1 MLRELFNMKKE
12 MFSTEISVLRDTF
25 RRLLRRHAKT
35 NIVKLIEK
43 THPADMALIF
53 RYFND
58 LEQDTIFAMMKP
70 SEKTVEFLNEL
81 DEAITIRIVEDEDP
95 ARIAAILEEA
105 SSNEQ
110 AYLMGLVEE
119 SYATSVIGLFKAEEQ
134 EELEE
139 MMAYPEDSAGILM
152 YTDVFTLHEE
162 TRAREAIAA
171 LQDQEEA
178 EMVFYLYAIDNEG
191 ALTGVISLR
200 DLVTT
205 SGDTM
210 LKDIMTKK
218 VHAVRPET
226 DQEEVARIVSQYN
239 FLAVPVIDSD
249 EKLLGIV
256 TVDDV
261 VDVIR
266 EEATEDFLKMV
277 GAGEDREILLKSS
290 WENARIRLP
299 WLFASWVGGI
309 FAAFIIGVFDNVL
322 QNTLALA
329 AFIPV
334 IIGMGGNIGTQS
346 STIIVR
352 GLATGRVG
360 FENSAK
366 ILFKEIRVG
375 LILGIL
381 YGILLG
387 LFAIFRFLDISPVL
401 GLVVGLSICASMIIA
416 ATIGSL
422 VPLIL
427 NRFDIDPAVA
437 TGPFVTTAIDILGV
451 TLYFLIAATL
461 FNTV

>member
-1 MLRELFNMKKE
+1 MRKELFSN
-12 MFSTEISVLRDTF
+12 EITILRDTF
-25 RRLLRRHAKT
+25 RRLLRRRAKT
-35 NIVKLIEK
+35 NIIKLIDK
-43 THPADMALIF
+43 THPADLALLF

-58 LEQDTIFAMMKP
+58 NEQDEIFADLKE
-70 SEKTVEFLNEL
+70 SETTAEFLSEL
-81 DEAITIRIVEDEDP
+81 DESITIRLLENESP
-95 ARIAAILEEA
+95 ERIAQILEKA

-110 AYLMGLVEE
+110 AYLMGLVDEK
-119 SYATSVIGLFKAEEQ
+119 YATSVIDLLRAEKQ

-162 TRAREAIAA
+162 TKAKDAIYA

-178 EMVFYLYAIDNEG
+178 EMVFYLYTLDNDG
-191 ALTGVISLR
+191 RLTGVISLR
-200 DLVTT
+200 ELVITP
-205 SGDTM
+205 GDTM
-210 LKDIMTKK
+210 LKDIMSKHIH
-218 VHAVRPET
+218 VVRPET

-239 FLAVPVIDSD
+239 FLAVPVVDQED
-249 EKLLGIV
+249 RLLGIV

-266 EEATEDFLKMV
+266 EEATEDFLQLV
-277 GAGEDREILLKSS
+277 GAGKDREILLKSS
-290 WENARIRLP
+290 WENARMRVP

-309 FAAFIIGVFDNVL
+309 LAALIIGIFADVL
-322 QNTLALA
+322 KSTIALA

-334 IIGMGGNIGTQS
+334 IMGMGGNIGTQS
-346 STIIVR
+346 STMIVR
-352 GLATGRVG
+352 GLATGRVSI
-360 FENSAK
+360 ENSVK

-381 YGILLG
+381 YGLLLG
-387 LFAIFRFLDISPVL
+387 VFAIFQFIDVSPMIGV
-401 GLVVGLSICASMIIA
+401 VVGLSICISMIIA

-427 NRFDIDPAVA
+427 NRFEIDPAIA

-451 TLYFLIAATL
+451 AFYFIVAGA
-461 FNTV
+461 FIHSV

>member
-1 MLRELFNMKKE
+1 MKKE
-12 MFSTEISVLRDTF
+12 MFGTEITLMRDTF

-35 NIVKLIEK
+35 NIIKLIK
-43 THPADMALIF
+43 RTHPADMALIF
-53 RYFND
+53 RYFNEG
-58 LEQDTIFAMMKP
+58 EQDTIFAFMTP
-70 SEKTVEFLNEL
+70 TDETVEFLGEL
-81 DEAITIRIVEDEDP
+81 DESIVIRLLEQEEP
-95 ARIAAILEEA
+95 SRIAAILEEA

-119 SYATSVIGLFKAEEQ
+119 KYASTIIDLLQAEEQ

-162 TRAREAIAA
+162 TKAKDAIAA

-178 EMVFYLYAIDNEG
+178 EMVFYLYAVDDNG
-191 ALTGVISLR
+191 RLNGVVSLR

-205 SGDTM
+205 SSDTM
-210 LKDIMTKK
+210 LKDLMSIK

-239 FLAVPVIDSD
+239 FLAVPVVDGD

-261 VDVIR
+261 LDVIR
-266 EEATEDFLKMV
+266 EEATEDFLQMV
-277 GAGEDREILLKSS
+277 GAGKDREILLKSS
-290 WENARIRLP
+290 WENARMRLP

-309 FAAFIIGVFDNVL
+309 GAAFIIGVFDNIL
-322 QNTLALA
+322 ESTIALA

-334 IIGMGGNIGTQS
+334 IMGMGGNIGTQS

-360 FENSAK
+360 FENSTK

-387 LFAIFRFLDISPVL
+387 IFAIFRFLDVSPLL
-401 GLVVGLSICASMIIA
+401 GVVVGLSICLSMIIA
-416 ATIGSL
+416 TTIGSM

-427 NRFDIDPAVA
+427 NRFDIDPAIA

-451 TLYFLIAATL
+451 TLYFLIAESLLVIT
-461 FNTV
+461 

>member
-1 MLRELFNMKKE
+1 MKKE
-12 MFSTEISVLRDTF
+12 MFDTEITLLRDTF
-25 RRLLRRHAKT
+25 RRLLRRHANS
-35 NIVKLIEK
+35 NIIKLIGK
-43 THPADMALIF
+43 THPADMALIY

-58 LEQDTIFAMMKP
+58 EEQDTIFAMMPP
-70 SEKTVEFLNEL
+70 SEESVEFLSEL
-81 DEAITIRIVEDEDP
+81 DESITVRLLDQVTP
-95 ARIAAILEEA
+95 QRMATILEEA
-105 SSNEQ
+105 SSNEI
-110 AYLMGLVEE
+110 AHLMGLVNED
-119 SYATSVIGLFKAEEQ
+119 YAAAVIDLLQAEEQ
-134 EELEE
+134 EKLEE
-139 MMAYPEDSAGILM
+139 IMAYPEDSAGSLM

-162 TRAREAIAA
+162 TKAIDAIAA

-178 EMVFYLYAIDNEG
+178 EMVFYLYAVDDDG
-191 ALTGVISLR
+191 RLTGVVSLR
-200 DLVTT
+200 NLVTT
-205 SGDTM
+205 SSDTT
-210 LKDIMTKK
+210 LEDIMSRR
-218 VHAVRPET
+218 VHSVRPET

-239 FLAVPVIDSD
+239 FLAVPVVDAED
-249 EKLLGIV
+249 QLLGII

-261 VDVIR
+261 VDIIR
-266 EEATEDFLKMV
+266 EEATEDFLQMV
-277 GAGEDREILLKSS
+277 GAGKDREILLKSS
-290 WENARIRLP
+290 WDNARMRFP

-309 FAAFIIGVFDNVL
+309 LAAFIIGAFDNIL
-322 QNTLALA
+322 QSTIVLA

-360 FENSAK
+360 LENSVK
-366 ILFKEIRVG
+366 ILLKEMRVG

-387 LFAIFRFLDISPVL
+387 VFAIFRFLDVSPML

-451 TLYFLIAATL
+451 ALYFWIAGFFLGIT
-461 FNTV
+461 

>member
-1 MLRELFNMKKE
+1 MKKE
-12 MFSTEISVLRDTF
+12 MFDTEITILRDTF
-25 RRLLRRHAKT
+25 RRLLRRHAKS
-35 NIVKLIEK
+35 NIIKLIGK
-43 THPADMALIF
+43 THPADMALTF
-53 RYFND
+53 RYFID
-58 LEQDTIFAMMKP
+58 EEQDTIFSMMKP
-70 SEKTVEFLNEL
+70 SEETVEFLNEL
-81 DEAITIRIVEDEDP
+81 DEAITTRLLQQETP
-95 ARIAAILEEA
+95 QRIADILEEA
-105 SSNEQ
+105 SSNET
-110 AYLMGLVEE
+110 AHLMGLMDED
-119 SYATSVIGLFKAEEQ
+119 YATAVIDLLQAEEQ
-134 EELEE
+134 EKLEE
-139 MMAYPEDSAGILM
+139 IMAYPEDSAGILM

-162 TRAREAIAA
+162 TKAIDAIAA

-178 EMVFYLYAIDNEG
+178 EMVFYLYAVDNDG
-191 ALTGVISLR
+191 RLTGVVSLR

-205 SGDTM
+205 SSET
-210 LKDIMTKK
+210 LLEDIMSRK

-239 FLAVPVIDSD
+239 FLAVPVVDSED
-249 EKLLGIV
+249 QLLGIV

-261 VDVIR
+261 VDIIR
-266 EEATEDFLKMV
+266 EEATEDFLQMV
-277 GAGEDREILLKSS
+277 GAGKDREILLKSS
-290 WENARIRLP
+290 WDNARMRFP

-309 FAAFIIGVFDNVL
+309 LAAFIIGIFDDIL
-322 QNTLALA
+322 QSTIVLA

-360 FENSAK
+360 LENSVK
-366 ILFKEIRVG
+366 ILLKEIRVG
-375 LILGIL
+375 LILGVL

-387 LFAIFRFLDISPVL
+387 IFAIFQFLDVSPLL

-451 TLYFLIAATL
+451 ALYFWIAGYFL
-461 FNTV
+461 VMN

>member
-1 MLRELFNMKKE
+1 MKKE
-12 MFSTEISVLRDTF
+12 MFGKEITLMRDTF
-25 RRLLRRHAKT
+25 RRLLRRHAKI
-35 NIVKLIEK
+35 NIIKLIK
-43 THPADMALIF
+43 RTHPADMALIF
-53 RYFND
+53 RYFNEG
-58 LEQDTIFAMMKP
+58 EQDTIFAFMTP
-70 SEKTVEFLNEL
+70 TDETVEFLGEL
-81 DEAITIRIVEDEDP
+81 DESIVIRLLEQEEP
-95 ARIAAILEEA
+95 SRIAAILEEA

-119 SYATSVIGLFKAEEQ
+119 KYASTIIDLLQAEEQ

-162 TRAREAIAA
+162 TKAKDAIAA

-178 EMVFYLYAIDNEG
+178 EMVFYLYAVDDNG
-191 ALTGVISLR
+191 RLNGVVSLR

-205 SGDTM
+205 SSDTM
-210 LKDIMTKK
+210 LKDLMSIK

-239 FLAVPVIDSD
+239 FLAVPVVDGD

-261 VDVIR
+261 LDVIR
-266 EEATEDFLKMV
+266 EEATEDFLQMV
-277 GAGEDREILLKSS
+277 GAGKDREILLKSS
-290 WENARIRLP
+290 WENARMRLP

-309 FAAFIIGVFDNVL
+309 GAAFIIGVFDNIL
-322 QNTLALA
+322 ESTIALA

-334 IIGMGGNIGTQS
+334 IMGMGGNIGTQS

-360 FENSAK
+360 FENSTK

-387 LFAIFRFLDISPVL
+387 IFAIFRFLDVSPLL
-401 GLVVGLSICASMIIA
+401 GVVVGLSICLSMIIA
-416 ATIGSL
+416 TTIGSM

-427 NRFDIDPAVA
+427 NRFDIDPAIA

-451 TLYFLIAATL
+451 TLYFLIAESLLVIT
-461 FNTV
+461 

>member
-1 MLRELFNMKKE
+1 MKKE
-12 MFSTEISVLRDTF
+12 MFDTEITLLRDTF
-25 RRLLRRHAKT
+25 RRLLRRHANS
-35 NIVKLIEK
+35 NIIKLIGK
-43 THPADMALIF
+43 THPADMALIY

-58 LEQDTIFAMMKP
+58 EEQDTIFSMMPP
-70 SEKTVEFLNEL
+70 SEESVEFLSEL
-81 DEAITIRIVEDEDP
+81 DESITVRLLDQVTP
-95 ARIAAILEEA
+95 QRMATILEEA
-105 SSNEQ
+105 SSNEI
-110 AYLMGLVEE
+110 AHLMGLVNED
-119 SYATSVIGLFKAEEQ
+119 YATAVIDLLQAEEQ
-134 EELEE
+134 EKLEE
-139 MMAYPEDSAGILM
+139 IMAYPEDSAGILM

-162 TRAREAIAA
+162 TKAIDAIAA

-178 EMVFYLYAIDNEG
+178 EMVFYLYAVDDDG
-191 ALTGVISLR
+191 RLTGVVSLR
-200 DLVTT
+200 NLVTT
-205 SGDTM
+205 SSDTT
-210 LKDIMTKK
+210 LENIMSRR
-218 VHAVRPET
+218 VHSVRPET

-239 FLAVPVIDSD
+239 FLAVPVVDAED
-249 EKLLGIV
+249 QLLGII

-261 VDVIR
+261 VDIIR
-266 EEATEDFLKMV
+266 EEATEDFLQMV
-277 GAGEDREILLKSS
+277 GAGKDREILLKSS
-290 WENARIRLP
+290 WDNARMRFP
-299 WLFASWVGGI
+299 WLFASWGGGI
-309 FAAFIIGVFDNVL
+309 LAAFIIGAFDNIL
-322 QNTLALA
+322 QNTIVLA

-360 FENSAK
+360 LENSVK
-366 ILFKEIRVG
+366 ILLKEMRVG

-387 LFAIFRFLDISPVL
+387 VFAIFRFLDVSPML

-451 TLYFLIAATL
+451 ALYFWIAGFFLGIT
-461 FNTV
+461 

>member
-1 MLRELFNMKKE
+1 
-12 MFSTEISVLRDTF
+12 MFDTEITLLRDTF

-35 NIVKLIEK
+35 NIIKLIGK
-43 THPADMALIF
+43 THPADMALIY

-58 LEQDTIFAMMKP
+58 EEQDIIFSMMPP
-70 SEKTVEFLNEL
+70 SEGTVEFLNEL
-81 DEAITIRIVEDEDP
+81 DESITVRLLEQETP
-95 ARIAAILEEA
+95 QRMAAILEEA
-105 SSNEQ
+105 SSNET
-110 AYLMGLVEE
+110 AHLMGLVNEE
-119 SYATSVIGLFKAEEQ
+119 YAAAIIDLLQAEEQ
-134 EELEE
+134 EKLEE
-139 MMAYPEDSAGILM
+139 IMAYPEDSAGILM
-152 YTDVFTLHEE
+152 YTDVFRLHEE
-162 TRAREAIAA
+162 TKAIDAIAA
-171 LQDQEEA
+171 LQDQDEA
-178 EMVFYLYAIDNEG
+178 EMVFYLYAVDDDG
-191 ALTGVISLR
+191 RLTGVVSLR

-205 SGDTM
+205 PSETT
-210 LKDIMTKK
+210 LVEIMSRK

-239 FLAVPVIDSD
+239 FLAVPVVDSED
-249 EKLLGIV
+249 QLLGIV
-256 TVDDV
+256 MVDDV
-261 VDVIR
+261 VDIIR
-266 EEATEDFLKMV
+266 EEATEDFLQMV
-277 GAGEDREILLKSS
+277 GAGKDREILLKSS
-290 WENARIRLP
+290 WDNARMRLP

-309 FAAFIIGVFDNVL
+309 LAAFIIGVFDDIL
-322 QNTLALA
+322 QNTIVLA

-360 FENSAK
+360 LENSVK
-366 ILFKEIRVG
+366 ILLKEMRVG

-387 LFAIFRFLDISPVL
+387 IFAIFRFLDVSPIL

-416 ATIGSL
+416 STIGSL

-451 TLYFLIAATL
+451 ALYFWIAGSFLGFT
-461 FNTV
+461 